1 VNYRHA
7 FHAGGFVDVVK
18 HLILT
23 RILAYLAQKPAAFR
37 VIDTHAGIGRYD
49 LESQEA
55 QRSPEW
61 REGIGRLLE
70 TPLTGRAGELAKPYL
85 DTIAR
90 ENPKGGVRYYPGSP
104 LLTRHLLREQD
115 RLFALELH
123 PEDQRKL
130 AKLFAGDIQVRV
142 TEIDGWLAL
151 GAYLPPKER
160 RGLVLID
167 PPFEEKG
174 EFSRLAEGLVV
185 AHRKWATGI
194 YALWYPLKDRRQVNG
209 FIADIKA
216 SGITRVLRAE
226 LTVRRPQDGELF
238 GTGMLIVNP
247 PFTLEDELKVLLPA
261 LSERLAQEGRG
272 GWTVD
277 WVRGES

>member
-18 HLILT
+18 HLILA
-23 RILAYLAQKPAAFR
+23 RILAYLALKPAAFR

-49 LESQEA
+49 LESEEA

-70 TPLTGRAGELAKPYL
+70 KPLTGRAAELAKPYL
-85 DTIAR
+85 DVIAA
-90 ENPKGGVRYYPGSP
+90 ENPRGGLRYYPGSP
-104 LLTRHLLREQD
+104 LLTRRLLREQD

-174 EFSRLAEGLVV
+174 EFSRLAEGLAV
-185 AHRKWATGI
+185 AHRKWATGL
-194 YALWYPLKDRRQVNG
+194 YALWYPLKDRKGVNG
-209 FIADIKA
+209 FIADVKA

-226 LTVRRPQDGELF
+226 LTVRKPADGELF

-247 PFTLEDELKVLLPA
+247 PFTLEAELKVLLPA
-261 LSERLAQEGRG
+261 LAERLAQEGRG

>member
-70 TPLTGRAGELAKPYL
+70 KPLTGRAAELAKPYL

-174 EFSRLAEGLVV
+174 EFSRMAEGLAV

-194 YALWYPLKDRRQVNG
+194 FALWYPLKDRRQVNG
-209 FIADIKA
+209 FMADVKA

-226 LTVRRPQDGELF
+226 LTVRRPEDGELF

-247 PFTLEDELKVLLPA
+247 PFVLKDELKVLLPA

>member
-1 VNYRHA
+1 MNYRHA

-18 HLILT
+18 HLILA
-23 RILAYLAQKPAAFR
+23 RILAYLALKPAAFR

-49 LESQEA
+49 LESEEA

-61 REGIGRLLE
+61 REGIGRLIE
-70 TPLTGRAGELAKPYL
+70 KPLAGRAAELAKPYL
-85 DTIAR
+85 DAIAR

-167 PPFEEKG
+167 PPFEERG
-174 EFSRLAEGLVV
+174 EFSRLAEGLAV

-226 LTVRRPQDGELF
+226 LTVRKPQDGELF

-247 PFTLEDELKVLLPA
+247 PFTLEDELKVLLPPLA
-261 LSERLAQEGRG
+261 ERLAQEGRG

-277 WVRGES
+277 WVRGED

>member
-1 VNYRHA
+1 MNYRHA

-70 TPLTGRAGELAKPYL
+70 KPLTGRAAELAKPYL
-85 DTIAR
+85 DAIAG

-174 EFSRLAEGLVV
+174 EFSRLAEGLAV

-209 FIADIKA
+209 FIVDVKA

-226 LTVRRPQDGELF
+226 LTVRKPQDGELF

-247 PFTLEDELKVLLPA
+247 PFVLKDELKVLLPA

>member
-18 HLILT
+18 HLILV
-23 RILAYLAQKPAAFR
+23 RILAYLALKPAAFR

-49 LESQEA
+49 LKSDEA

-61 REGIGRLLE
+61 REGIGRLVE
-70 TPLTGRAGELAKPYL
+70 KPLTGRAAELAAPYL
-85 DTIAR
+85 DVIAG

-104 LLTRHLLREQD
+104 LLARRLLREQD

-123 PEDQRKL
+123 PEDRRAL

-174 EFSRLAEGLVV
+174 EFARLAEGLAV

-194 YALWYPLKDRRQVNG
+194 FALWYPLKDRRQVNG
-209 FIADIKA
+209 FIADVKA

-226 LTVRRPQDGELF
+226 LTVRRPEDGELF